1 MGYLMQGLKKEKH
14 IEITE
19 KLIIKLNIKVMK
31 K

>member
-1 MGYLMQGLKKEKH
+1 MGYLMDDLKNEKH